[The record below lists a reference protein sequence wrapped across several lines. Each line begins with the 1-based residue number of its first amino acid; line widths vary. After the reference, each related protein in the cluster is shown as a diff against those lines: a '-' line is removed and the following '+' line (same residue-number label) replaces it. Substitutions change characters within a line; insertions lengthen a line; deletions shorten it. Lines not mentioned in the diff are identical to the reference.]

1 MSDMYLTKVERR
13 SIFTHGLIYVLFTF
27 IISDLTVVGP
37 HLLVLIPWIYILGIL
52 GVNKFYHPVLTLTLS
67 CITTFMASLFKYSLG
82 AETLMSTVISTAIV
96 GMGIVTGLCI
106 KDFVLEHRL
115 VKYLSIQK
123 RILNI
128 SLIVIL
134 TGFSIVGYSYQYGN
148 VIGYTKAKQKVE
160 NYVKTIDTNYEIL
173 KYQYTLGTFDEYVYK
188 VSVLGK
194 EVTLNVKEDTV
205 QVVNFNDWKSYLDN
219 RLSVSMLQDAK
230 IIQSGLKLEASYE
243 FKTDTLSPEYI
254 AVVIH
259 IDEEEIASKVDAE
272 SVAWSAHQVLSF
284 VDELGLEI
292 GKCVLVTGE
301 NIQTIKKDDFYT
313 ITADYLMQIREIEN
327 LED

>member
-27 IISDLTVVGP
+27 VISDLTVVGP
-37 HLLVLIPWIYILGIL
+37 HLLVLVPWIYILGIL

-115 VKYLSIQK
+115 VKYMSIQK

-128 SLIVIL
+128 FLIAFL
-134 TGFSIVGYSYQYGN
+134 TVFSIGAYSYQYGN
-148 VIGYTKAKQKVE
+148 VIGYATAKQKVK
-160 NYVKTIDTNYEIL
+160 NYVKAVDNDYEIL

-188 VSVLGK
+188 VRVLGN
-194 EVTLNVKEDTV
+194 EVTLNVKEDM
-205 QVVNFNDWKSYLDN
+205 QVVNFNEWKSYLDN

-230 IIQSGLKLEASYE
+230 VIQSGLKLEASYE
-243 FKTDTLSPEYI
+243 FKTDTLNPEYI

-272 SVAWSAHQVLSF
+272 SVAWRVHQVLSF
-284 VDELGLEI
+284 VDEFGLGIE
-292 GKCVLVTGE
+292 KCVLVTGE
-301 NIQTIKKDDFYT
+301 NIQTVKKDDFYT